1 MTLTFTRH
9 SLLRFSAIIF
19 VIITF
24 FAFAPGQSTRRI
36 TDGFTPPDILR
47 GGDGIGRV
55 DNFSRTVNLD
65 IPLASLQG
73 RGGQVVSYTGTF
85 DISWTIEETIPETG
99 GPEYAAQYLYFGEDV
114 PRLQGERIT
123 FPSYPGTVCPSGAPP
138 SSSILTRFRL
148 HMPDGTQ
155 YVFHDTAQ
163 NGASFGVDNVCA
175 IPLPTNNRGRV
186 FITSDATAA
195 TLIMDVDVIDRYMQQ
210 GLGSG
215 YDYSLMDGTVMLRD
229 GTRYRFV
236 DNQLQYVQDRNG
248 NRVTYQYVTPGG
260 PLSSIT
266 DSIGRKIEILYNTP
280 STGVTTIRTKGF
292 DGAIRE
298 VKTYGAQMS
307 TALRIDY
314 PTTKSYPQLFP
325 GVTWQTEQFNPY
337 VTTRIELP
345 NGKSYFFY
353 YNTYGEVARVIFPT
367 GGGIDYE
374 YPDGGWIG
382 AINVRR
388 PITRRTVYK
397 TLDAS
402 TDPQNPPAANVVS
415 KEFYS
420 ASDLSDGTR
429 IVTVETKD
437 GNNTLVAQSK
447 HYFINTREDGCQ
459 PHLYYSWSKGKE
471 FKTEHFQ
478 VINGSLGPVLT
489 TVEHT
494 FDPPLIPTVECADP
508 PWPNPKI
515 IETKTTLNDVN
526 LVSKQTYAYDEFH
539 NLTDTWEYDFGVGA
553 PGPLIRRTHTD
564 YVTIN
569 NGVDYAADT
578 NIHIRNLP
586 LQEQVFDAGGTK
598 RAETF
603 YEYDLYDNSPNHAPL
618 IDRPG
623 ISGLDSGFTT
633 GYTTRGNVTR
643 TSRALLNNSG
653 GVTGW
658 VNSHAQYD
666 VAGNAVKVIDANGNP
681 TVFDFSDRF
690 GSPDDEA
697 RSNAGAPELG
707 GQSSYAFPTKVTN
720 ALGHTAYTQ
729 YDYYLGGPVNSED
742 ANGVVSSVAYNDALD
757 RPTQGIQARYKVTTP
772 PCAPPSVCVQA
783 EKRQTTFT
791 YDDAK
796 HVITTTGD
804 RDTLNDNIL
813 TAKAYHDGL
822 GRTWRT
828 AAYEGDTWTIT
839 DTKFDALGR
848 VSQVSNPYR
857 ATDPGFAS
865 PPSDLWTTTE
875 YDALGR
881 VIKVTAPDGA
891 HVDTAYSGNQVTVT
905 DQAGKKRSS
914 ETDALGRLVK
924 VTEDPDGLSHDTSY
938 LYDVLGNLRKV
949 TQGAQARW
957 FAYDS
962 LSRLIRVKNPE
973 QDVNGNL
980 PPHTDPVTGGSGWAM
995 AYSYDANGN
1004 LSQRIDAR
1012 GVVANY
1018 SYDALNR
1025 HTGVDYINGSQPR
1038 SIRSVYDGAV
1048 NGKGRFFFQWT
1059 QEGGVNST
1067 RDSIESYDVLGR
1079 PRVRWQNFW
1088 RGSDWGTPYII
1099 QQSYNLADNVK
1110 TLTYPSGRTVNYDYD
1125 QAGRLN
1131 SFTGN
1136 LGDGVNRNYATG
1148 MQYDAAGLMK
1158 REQFGTAI
1166 PLYHRRH
1173 YNNLGQLFDIRL
1185 GTDPNP
1191 AYDSDDLNAWQ
1202 NAAGSWN
1209 RGALRLYYS
1218 TLNGCHVYG
1227 NGGTNN
1233 NGNLLRMD
1241 HYIPLDDA
1249 TSNFVASI
1257 DRYDYDPLNRVKS
1270 ATELTYTQGPSGE
1283 DIYQG
1288 VFRQAFLYDRWG
1300 NRTIDQANTTGGVNS
1315 KAFTV
1320 DTVKNNNRLLP
1331 PGGSGTMEY
1340 DEAGNLVRDT
1350 YTSGVT
1356 QDFVYD
1362 GENRLVDVKNGG
1374 VPVSWYVYDAEGRRV
1389 VRTVGSQGTWQVY
1402 GMGGKLLAEYAVGAA
1417 PTAAQK
1423 EYGYR
1428 NRQLLVVWDGS
1439 EAGNRQLQWLVQD
1452 HLGSTRM
1459 AVDRSG
1465 SLGGIRRHDFAPFGE
1480 ELSAGLGIRS
1490 ASNGYSGDLVR
1501 QKFTGHE
1508 RDNESGLDYMQARYF
1523 SSLQGRFTSVD
1534 PLMASATT
1542 GDPQSWNRFTYAL
1555 NNPLRYTDPDGLQG
1569 IDAWSLLKEEERTI
1583 ISSKLVRKEVTDKRG
1598 RKRQETNK
1606 AAFNRIIGSGTDEE
1620 IKNKVTLVKNF
1631 IDTAG
1636 GHTNSAIWQEIVTFE
1651 GAWFGSDPDK
1661 SRNDPKFHEGGGVT
1675 FTVKADGHAKFL
1687 DVLGKNNYVINP
1699 WYDSLNKAHPNDSA
1713 RERTNTSYDT
1723 GAHMSNDDSTNLDRF
1738 LLHWDKRSTEFKK
1751 GDSKYWTT
1759 WGEQQDAGKSHFVPF
1774 SATEAREGLRKRGV
1788 VPAKEP

>member
-9 SLLRFSAIIF
+9 SLSRFSAIIF

-55 DNFSRTVNLD
+55 DIFSRTVNLD

-73 RGGQVVSYTGTF
+73 RGGQVVNYTGTF

-99 GPEYAAQYLYFGEDV
+99 GPEYAAQPVYFGEDV

-138 SSSILTRFRL
+138 TSSILTRFRL

-155 YVFHDTAQ
+155 YVFHDTTQ

-210 GLGSG
+210 GLGSD

-248 NRVTYQYVTPGG
+248 NRVTYQYVSPGG

-298 VKTYGAQMS
+298 VKTHGAQMS

-382 AINVRR
+382 VINVRR

-437 GNNTLVAQSK
+437 GNNTLVGQSK

-526 LVSKQTYAYDEFH
+526 LVSKQTYVYDAFH
-539 NLTDTWEYDFGVGA
+539 NRTDVYEYGFGAGA
-553 PGPLIRRTHTD
+553 PGPLSQRTHTD
-564 YVTIN
+564 YVTSN

-586 LQEQVFDAGGTK
+586 LQQQVFDAGGTK

-603 YEYDLYDNSPNHAPL
+603 YEYDLYDNSPYHAPL

-643 TSRALLNNSG
+643 TSSALLNNSG

-666 VAGNAVKVIDANGNP
+666 IAGNVVKAIDANGNP
-681 TVFDFSDRF
+681 TTLDFSDRF
-690 GSPDDEA
+690 GSPGDDA
-697 RSNAGAPELG
+697 RQNTPPAELN
-707 GQSSYAFPTKVTN
+707 GQTSYAFATKVTN
-720 ALGHTAYTQ
+720 ALGHIAYAQ
-729 YDYYLGGPVNSED
+729 YDYHLGKTVTSED
-742 ANGVVSSVAYNDALD
+742 PNGFVSSVAYDDALD

-772 PCAPPSVCVQA
+772 PCEPPSACVPA
-783 EKRQTTFT
+783 EKRQTTIT
-791 YDDAK
+791 YDDAN

-804 RDTLNDNIL
+804 RDAFGDNIL
-813 TAKAYHDGL
+813 TGKSYYDGL
-822 GRTWRT
+822 GRTWRG
-828 AAYEGDTWTIT
+828 AAYEGSTNWTIK
-839 DTKFDALGR
+839 DTQFDALGR

-857 ATDPGFAS
+857 ATDPGSAS
-865 PPSDLWTTTE
+865 PPAGLWTTTD
-875 YDALGR
+875 YDALSR
-881 VIKVTAPDGA
+881 VIKVTTPDGA
-891 HVDTAYSGNQVTVT
+891 HVDTAYSGDQVTVT

-914 ETDALGRLVK
+914 QTDALGRLVK
-924 VTEDPDGLSHDTSY
+924 VTEDPGAGGLNYDTTY
-938 LYDVLGNLRKV
+938 LYDALGNLRKV
-949 TQGAQARW
+949 TQGAQTRW

-973 QDVNGNL
+973 QNTNGSL
-980 PPHTDPVTGGSGWAM
+980 PAFTDPVTGNSGWSM

-1004 LSQRIDAR
+1004 LTQRIDAR
-1012 GVVANY
+1012 GIVTNY
-1018 SYDALNR
+1018 FYDALNR
-1025 HTGVDYINGSQPR
+1025 NWGIDYINGSQASNLVR
-1038 SIRSVYDGAV
+1038 VFDGAV
-1048 NGKGRFFFQWT
+1048 NGKGRLYWDRTMEGGT
-1059 QEGGVNST
+1059 QELGTAVTANAI
-1067 RDSIESYDVLGR
+1067 DSYDALGR
-1079 PRVRWQNFW
+1079 PLTKRQHFWQ
-1088 RGSDWGTPYII
+1088 GSGWSPAYAVQHAYD
-1099 QQSYNLADNVK
+1099 LAGNVK
-1110 TLTYPSGRTVNYDYD
+1110 TQTYPSGRTVKYSHD
-1125 QAGRLN
+1125 QAGRLS
-1131 SFTGN
+1131 SFSGN
-1136 LGDGVNRNYATG
+1136 LGGSPSTYADTIG
-1148 MQYDAAGLMK
+1148 Y
-1158 REQFGTAI
+1158 
-1166 PLYHRRH
+1166 
-1173 YNNLGQLFDIRL
+1173 
-1185 GTDPNP
+1185 
-1191 AYDSDDLNAWQ
+1191 
-1202 NAAGSWN
+1202 NAAGQMIKERFGTNTSLYHNQHYNCRLQLADTRLGDSATDEWN
-1209 RGALRLYYS
+1209 WSRGAI
-1218 TLNGCHVYG
+1218 GFKYG
-1227 NGGTNN
+1227 TTAVATGNDFAYDTDN
-1233 NGNLLRMD
+1233 NGNLRRQNYYVPLASGG
-1241 HYIPLDDA
+1241 YVISQLDD
-1249 TSNFVASI
+1249 
-1257 DRYDYDPLNRVKS
+1257 YYYDPLNRIAAVR
-1270 ATELTYTQGPSGE
+1270 EQQRNESGQWA
-1283 DIYQG
+1283 DS
-1288 VFRQAFLYDRWG
+1288 VSQAYSYDRWG
-1300 NRTIDQANTTGGVNS
+1300 NRTLDLSG
-1315 KAFTV
+1315 
-1320 DTVKNNNRLLP
+1320 
-1331 PGGSGTMEY
+1331 GGSG
-1340 DEAGNLVRDT
+1340 A
-1350 YTSGVT
+1350 
-1356 QDFVYD
+1356 
-1362 GENRLVDVKNGG
+1362 
-1374 VPVSWYVYDAEGRRV
+1374 
-1389 VRTVGSQGTWQVY
+1389 
-1402 GMGGKLLAEYAVGAA
+1402 
-1417 PTAAQK
+1417 
-1423 EYGYR
+1423 
-1428 NRQLLVVWDGS
+1428 VVW
-1439 EAGNRQLQWLVQD
+1439 
-1452 HLGSTRM
+1452 
-1459 AVDRSG
+1459 VDDA
-1465 SLGGIRRHDFAPFGE
+1465 LP
-1480 ELSAGLGIRS
+1480 
-1490 ASNGYSGDLVR
+1490 
-1501 QKFTGHE
+1501 
-1508 RDNESGLDYMQARYF
+1508 
-1523 SSLQGRFTSVD
+1523 QG
-1534 PLMASATT
+1534 ATP
-1542 GDPQSWNRFTYAL
+1542 GP
-1555 NNPLRYTDPDGLQG
+1555 
-1569 IDAWSLLKEEERTI
+1569 
-1583 ISSKLVRKEVTDKRG
+1583 
-1598 RKRQETNK
+1598 
-1606 AAFNRIIGSGTDEE
+1606 
-1620 IKNKVTLVKNF
+1620 
-1631 IDTAG
+1631 
-1636 GHTNSAIWQEIVTFE
+1636 
-1651 GAWFGSDPDK
+1651 
-1661 SRNDPKFHEGGGVT
+1661 
-1675 FTVKADGHAKFL
+1675 
-1687 DVLGKNNYVINP
+1687 
-1699 WYDSLNKAHPNDSA
+1699 
-1713 RERTNTSYDT
+1713 
-1723 GAHMSNDDSTNLDRF
+1723 
-1738 LLHWDKRSTEFKK
+1738 
-1751 GDSKYWTT
+1751 
-1759 WGEQQDAGKSHFVPF
+1759 
-1774 SATEAREGLRKRGV
+1774 
-1788 VPAKEP
+1788 